1 MSGPLKKR
9 KQTEEW
15 GVTKKERGSQE
26 EDQHVEDGCSKL
38 FPFSLLSLE
47 MQLEVLCYLPSKELL
62 TFRLVCRAM
71 NALIVKNALSL
82 HRLKMKM
89 IIAGKPSR
97 VTKCLM
103 DLPIHSCESVEEIL
117 RHAPTRSI
125 PCLALNFVHVSS
137 KLLRRLSAA
146 VTQSRVKIDE
156 CHLTF
161 CKISCQQEQFLDFL
175 RLSHA
180 RKLVLIAFAV
190 DVHASQTLAKS
201 LILQELEIVVVCAD
215 LFSGFE
221 LSFLPMVQLSTN
233 SLRTLLLKWLESRG
247 TIFFL
252 FMRMS
257 APFPSEEA
265 ILDGLTFS
273 VVDGRY
279 LLMRPNSI
287 EKAEIRCINGTVYIN
302 PACEPDLH

>member
-1 MSGPLKKR
+1 
-9 KQTEEW
+9 
-15 GVTKKERGSQE
+15 
-26 EDQHVEDGCSKL
+26 
-38 FPFSLLSLE
+38 
-47 MQLEVLCYLPSKELL
+47 
-62 TFRLVCRAM
+62 M

-117 RHAPTRSI
+117 RHALTRSI

-201 LILQELEIVVVCAD
+201 LILQKMLVTLIIFYFVRKAEKSSRLRPNDLVVIYYTMQLRND
-215 LFSGFE
+215 NYSFE
-221 LSFLPMVQLSTN
+221 LRTVVQYWC
-233 SLRTLLLKWLESRG
+233 K
-247 TIFFL
+247 
-252 FMRMS
+252 
-257 APFPSEEA
+257 
-265 ILDGLTFS
+265 S
-273 VVDGRY
+273 VGY
-279 LLMRPNSI
+279 N
-287 EKAEIRCINGTVYIN
+287 KK
-302 PACEPDLH
+302 